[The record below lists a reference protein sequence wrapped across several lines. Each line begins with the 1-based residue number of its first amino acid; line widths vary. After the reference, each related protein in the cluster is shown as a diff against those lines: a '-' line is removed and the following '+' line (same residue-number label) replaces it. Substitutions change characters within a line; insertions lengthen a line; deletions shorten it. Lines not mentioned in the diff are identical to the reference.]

1 MDYAALAGTILYAL
15 AYLALGIGLITL
27 NFLCFEWFTKFSVH
41 KEVFLTQ
48 NESLG
53 HIMRGQIIAVGILT
67 MSMIYFLGVSHSKG
81 AEVMELK
88 MALASIV
95 AFGLVG
101 IVMLQGSLALFT
113 RYLHLER
120 EIIAEDNRALAR
132 TVEGYLI
139 AIACIIAAALYAY

>member
-1 MDYAALAGTILYAL
+1 M
-15 AYLALGIGLITL
+15 GIIFL
-27 NFLCFEWFTKFSVH
+27 NFVAFEIFTRFSVR
-41 KEVFLTQ
+41 KELFTVQ

-53 HIMRGQIIAVGILT
+53 YILRGQIIAMGIQI
-67 MSMIYFLGVSHSKG
+67 MSMIYYIGVSHSKDSSL
-81 AEVMELK
+81 MDLK
-88 MALASIV
+88 TSLMSIV

-101 IVMLQGSLALFT
+101 IIMQQGSLAIFA